1 MTGAADATG
10 DVPPRLSIAAP
21 CYDEVE
27 AIEAVLAEWTA
38 ALDAL
43 PFGSEIVLCDDGSTD
58 GTGAL
63 LARLQRT
70 NPRLRVVTFAR
81 NGGYGR
87 ALSAAIDAT
96 RGAYVATIDS
106 DGQFDV
112 ADAAALL
119 AVLERDGL
127 DCVTGWRR
135 GKQDTLVRVLADRG
149 LNLLV
154 RLMFGLHVRDSNCA
168 LKVARGDVLRGLR
181 IEARGYPTPTEILV
195 RLRALGHSLGEAP
208 VAHRERAA
216 GASKLHPFRTAWTM
230 FRFLLYLRRRL
241 KLHRARIIVEP

>member
-1 MTGAADATG
+1 VTESTSPAEP
-10 DVPPRLSIAAP
+10 VPYLSVAAP
-21 CYDEVE
+21 CYDEVDG
-27 AIEAVLAEWTA
+27 IEGVLAEWRSV
-38 ALDAL
+38 LDAL
-43 PFGSEIVLCDDGSTD
+43 PYPGEIVLCDDGSTD

-63 LARLQRT
+63 LARLERDE
-70 NPRLRVVTFAR
+70 PRLRVVRFER

-96 RGAYVATIDS
+96 RGRYVATIDS
-106 DGQFDV
+106 DGQFDL
-112 ADAAALL
+112 ADAAHLL
-119 AVLERDGL
+119 EELERGAH

-135 GKQDTLVRVLADRG
+135 GKQDTPGRVLADRG

-154 RLMFGLHVRDSNCA
+154 RLMFGLAVRDSNCA
-168 LKVARGDVLRGLR
+168 LKVGRGEVLRGLR

-195 RLRALGHSLGEAP
+195 RLRALGRSLGEAP
-208 VAHRERAA
+208 VTHRERVA

-241 KLHRARIIVEP
+241 KLHEAGIIVEP